1 MVNDCHSLVT
11 RTHVRNQAL
20 TYTLECKCEVGGA
33 RRGRVGLL
41 WLRKARRA
49 KAYILHVSGMKCVQE
64 LYNCPRRSLG
74 TETLQSILKFDA
86 LKD

>member
-20 TYTLECKCEVGGA
+20 TYTLECKCEVGGV

-49 KAYILHVSGMKCVQE
+49 KAYILHVSGMKCVEE
-64 LYNCPRRSLG
+64 LP
-74 TETLQSILKFDA
+74 ETVPWD
-86 LKD
+86 

>member
-11 RTHVRNQAL
+11 HSRVRNQAL
-20 TYTLECKCEVGGA
+20 TYTLECKCEVGGVKEREGGFTVA
-33 RRGRVGLL
+33 KKSKKSQGLYTTCI
-41 WLRKARRA
+41 R
-49 KAYILHVSGMKCVQE
+49 HEE
-64 LYNCPRRSLG
+64 LYNCPRQSLG